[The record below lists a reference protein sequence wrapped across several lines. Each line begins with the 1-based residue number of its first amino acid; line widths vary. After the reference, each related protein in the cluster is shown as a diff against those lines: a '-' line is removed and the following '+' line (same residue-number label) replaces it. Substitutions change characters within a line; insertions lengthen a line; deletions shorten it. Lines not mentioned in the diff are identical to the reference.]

1 MPGRVGLAES
11 RDGVTWISVDGDE
24 YQGAVLNPNE
34 GEWWGFDTTH
44 CGVGD
49 VQSINTDRVR
59 GSDGN
64 QGAVQFMY
72 LFGGDG
78 EEVEVGGLEMGGK
91 VVPQGTKITGLRI
104 ALIGLFLFMDFNFF
118 FPLKV
123 VHGGK
128 SRSFACALVC
138 VDYHLIVVVH

>member
-91 VVPQGTKITGLRI
+91 VVPQGTKITGLRMR
-104 ALIGLFLFMDFNFF
+104 IGILYFYFLSS
-118 FPLKV
+118 K
-123 VHGGK
+123 
-128 SRSFACALVC
+128 
-138 VDYHLIVVVH
+138 